1 MEALL
6 SLAFDNL
13 SSYDVSKVKK
23 GLKQV
28 EGLLAQLCLSL
39 PASKPTKKPPPT
51 DPGRDGGQ
59 KNLPAAKELAELSDD
74 PAFREFF
81 RLQEGFE
88 WNIAQRI
95 LQTLDRLVARGG
107 DGQNDI
113 EILLALSLLQGLLL
127 LHPPSK
133 ALFSRE
139 IYMNLLLDLIE
150 PVNCPGIQCA
160 TLLTLVVA
168 LIDMP
173 QNTRTFEQLDG
184 LLAITSLFRS
194 RETTTD
200 VKLKLV
206 EFLYFYLL
214 PETPS
219 IPRAEG
225 RTSPEMPAMLQRSPS
240 KLAKAFSRG
249 DSRKRSDSESS
260 MTRSIEEKRA
270 FLERHVGSV
279 EDLMMDLE
287 DYGPFGGALNLRG

>member
-39 PASKPTKKPPPT
+39 PSSKPTKKPPPT
-51 DPGRDGGQ
+51 EGGRDGGQ
-59 KNLPAAKELAELSDD
+59 KNLPAAKDLSELSGD

-113 EILLALSLLQGLLL
+113 EILLALSVLQGLLL

-139 IYMNLLLDLIE
+139 MYMNVSLCDPRFLSGRLLW
-150 PVNCPGIQCA
+150 
-160 TLLTLVVA
+160 LTHTVF
-168 LIDMP
+168 P
-173 QNTRTFEQLDG
+173 
-184 LLAITSLFRS
+184 
-194 RETTTD
+194 
-200 VKLKLV
+200 
-206 EFLYFYLL
+206 
-214 PETPS
+214 
-219 IPRAEG
+219 
-225 RTSPEMPAMLQRSPS
+225 PAAAP
-240 KLAKAFSRG
+240 
-249 DSRKRSDSESS
+249 
-260 MTRSIEEKRA
+260 
-270 FLERHVGSV
+270 
-279 EDLMMDLE
+279 
-287 DYGPFGGALNLRG
+287 P